1 MMLPSILKGIFY
13 TEWKAAPSNSL
24 LDSYLIH
31 FISGFSSTLRF
42 TKKKKDSWHF
52 VSFFIH
58 ACIPT
63 SSHISS
69 LRYSNPC
76 YDRIEPYTKSP
87 FMATLHWYLF
97 LRQKLNWTCLTLQF
111 AFPLSQQQD
120 WQDWGTDRWNVTSS
134 LNAPLGGEFRVKGE
148 KEKKKK
154 ESVQPKCKPYLLYM
168 PDKDSYHPFLWKEAC
183 FLRDRFCTGEELG
196 CVLFTDV
203 KVPLVLVAWM
213 PNYL

>member
-1 MMLPSILKGIFY
+1 MMLPSILKDIY

-134 LNAPLGGEFRVKGE
+134 LNAPLGGKFRVKGE
-148 KEKKKK
+148 KKKKK
-154 ESVQPKCKPYLLYM
+154 NQFSQNVNHIYCTCQIRTVITPFCEKKLASWETCSVLEKNWVVYSLEM
-168 PDKDSYHPFLWKEAC
+168 
-183 FLRDRFCTGEELG
+183 
-196 CVLFTDV
+196 
-203 KVPLVLVAWM
+203 
-213 PNYL
+213 